1 MNQTVLDKDVEK
13 KHEELREM
21 ARKQGVKPIQRIEDL
36 YGDFADDV
44 DIDEFLEMVREI
56 RHFDKNEIE
65 NSKNI
70 SDLQIITEK

>member
-1 MNQTVLDKDVEK
+1 MNQIVLDKDVER

-56 RHFDKNEIE
+56 RHYDKNEAKE
-65 NSKNI
+65 
-70 SDLQIITEK
+70 

>member
-1 MNQTVLDKDVEK
+1 MNQILLDKNVEK

-36 YGDFADDV
+36 YGDFAEDV

-56 RHFDKNEIE
+56 RHYDKNGANE
-65 NSKNI
+65 
-70 SDLQIITEK
+70 